1 MDGQKWAG
9 LPERVNASLG
19 LGPNQKGRRERLAWA
34 AGVIGCC
41 PHLSFSG
48 MEGTEQLVLLGGQ
61 RACPWQDEARHEGG
75 LWVGGWG
82 SEVVHGVMLPL
93 HDQGTKKKNFAV
105 SRRERSRAGLAS
117 SLVRPAARACL
128 SGHSTLS
135 TSWSYCRTFLPAIL
149 FIRYFS
155 FSHCVPR
162 PWLTRWQIHAPR
174 RLWLTSQSD
183 SRWSPSFT
191 FARYLREMPLL
202 YFLLSLIPQAEVG

>member
-75 LWVGGWG
+75 LWVGG
-82 SEVVHGVMLPL
+82 
-93 HDQGTKKKNFAV
+93 
-105 SRRERSRAGLAS
+105 
-117 SLVRPAARACL
+117 
-128 SGHSTLS
+128 
-135 TSWSYCRTFLPAIL
+135 
-149 FIRYFS
+149 
-155 FSHCVPR
+155 
-162 PWLTRWQIHAPR
+162 
-174 RLWLTSQSD
+174 
-183 SRWSPSFT
+183 
-191 FARYLREMPLL
+191 
-202 YFLLSLIPQAEVG
+202 